1 MSKNFWFNLYNKK
14 KFHYNKLSNEIFQNK
29 NSNDLIID
37 LQKVITPLSK
47 KAIKQYFSYLIILL
61 KPIKQE
67 KILDFGSGNGA
78 FAFYLKQSFNTKIF
92 SIELS
97 KPLIDFQRKKLG
109 LKNVYKINK
118 NNFRLN
124 FPNNYFHKLVSNN
137 VTQYFKNKKFLEKQ
151 LNEMIR
157 VTESKIVLTGIL
169 NEKYKK
175 KFEKKQMKN
184 ENLSV
189 KEYKNKFKNYPK
201 LFLKQKSFNF
211 LSKNPKVKKYVFKQM
226 PINFLYPGCGI
237 FSLIIDLSRK
247 KTF

>member
-1 MSKNFWFNLYNKK
+1 
-14 KFHYNKLSNEIFQNK
+14 
-29 NSNDLIID
+29 
-37 LQKVITPLSK
+37 
-47 KAIKQYFSYLIILL
+47 
-61 KPIKQE
+61 
-67 KILDFGSGNGA
+67 
-78 FAFYLKQSFNTKIF
+78 
-92 SIELS
+92 
-97 KPLIDFQRKKLG
+97 
-109 LKNVYKINK
+109 
-118 NNFRLN
+118 
-124 FPNNYFHKLVSNN
+124 
-137 VTQYFKNKKFLEKQ
+137 
-151 LNEMIR
+151 MIR

>member
-61 KPIKQE
+61 KPNKQE

-92 SIELS
+92 SIEVS
-97 KPLIDFQRKKLG
+97 KPLIDFQKKKLG
-109 LKNVYKINK
+109 LKNVYKLNK
-118 NNFRLN
+118 NNFKLN
-124 FPNNYFHKLVSNN
+124 FPNNYFHKSVSNN
-137 VTQYFKNKKFLEKQ
+137 VITYFKNKKFLEKQ

-157 VTESKIVLTGIL
+157 VTELKIVLTGIL
-169 NEKYKK
+169 NKKYKK
-175 KFEKKQMKN
+175 KLEKEQMKN
-184 ENLSV
+184 ENISV
-189 KEYKNKFKNYPK
+189 IEYKNKFKNYTK
-201 LFLKQKSFNF
+201 LYLEQKDFNF
-211 LSKNPKVKKYVFKQM
+211 LSKNPKVKKYYFRKM
-226 PINFLYPGCGI
+226 PRNFLYPECGL
-237 FSLIIDLSRK
+237 FSVIIGLSK
-247 KTF
+247 KETF